1 MRLGHRIPEPLYAG
15 LPTPGRQ
22 CGRRN
27 KDKDLMPR
35 RVSEILTG
43 IVVIVIAAL
52 FLGFALTRAKAV
64 NKDGYLLHAGFGHI
78 GSLGVGEAVKI
89 AGVSVGHVTATALN
103 SRTYAADV
111 TFAIN
116 KGIGIPK
123 DSSAA
128 IESTS
133 LLGGEYLSIS
143 PGASNTMLKP
153 GQAITVT
160 QSAINVETLLGKFIF
175 SAASMAGTMGKAAH
189 AGSAGA
195 ASSTASKASNTSL
208 PGLAAPKAN
217 AGQ

>member
-1 MRLGHRIPEPLYAG
+1 
-15 LPTPGRQ
+15 
-22 CGRRN
+22 
-27 KDKDLMPR
+27 MPR

-43 IVVIVIAAL
+43 LVVIVIAAL

-116 KGIGIPK
+116 KGIAIPK

-175 SAASMAGTMGKAAH
+175 SAASMAGTMGKAH

-195 ASSTASKASNTSL
+195 ASSTATTASTTSL
-208 PGLAAPKAN
+208 PGVPAPKAN
-217 AGQ
+217 AGH